1 VKALPSL
8 ERLSTVASTRFRPC
22 AAGLDDDEPPAMDGS
37 DLPAC
42 EDEEGKGGGV
52 LTWEINKATRRL
64 EFWEWRGNEA
74 IFLGFPPS
82 SPADEDEDGGKKE
95 TPARLPTLPWRQR
108 PFGSL
113 SFFSSL
119 S

>member
-1 VKALPSL
+1 
-8 ERLSTVASTRFRPC
+8 
-22 AAGLDDDEPPAMDGS
+22 MDGS